1 MMTMV
6 PPPPPEESSQLQ
18 RCGGLL
24 ARGRRPRRLPGR
36 TVAQPVAVAADS
48 PLTVA
53 GAAPVSHRT
62 SLSHRNRH
70 ANTGRNAAP
79 SFSVTI
85 CYLAAGHARDVHV
98 RRVGHD
104 HHVERGALSPDCIF
118 PAARENTGKNPFG
131 AQNRRNS
138 SKIDP
143 YNQVLISSFPM
154 RLAGKKSSLP
164 DMPAGKQ
171 QGRQK
176 EGRPQPGT
184 HPT

>member
-1 MMTMV
+1 MV
-6 PPPPPEESSQLQ
+6 PPPPPEESFQFG

-24 ARGRRPRRLPGR
+24 ARGRRPWRLPGR
-36 TVAQPVAVAADS
+36 AVAQPVAVAADS

-53 GAAPVSHRT
+53 GAAPVLHRT

-85 CYLAAGHARDVHV
+85 CYLA
-98 RRVGHD
+98 VGHD
-104 HHVERGALSPDCIF
+104 HHVERGALNPDRIF

-131 AQNRRNS
+131 AQNHRDT

-164 DMPAGKQ
+164 GMPAGKQ

-176 EGRPQPGT
+176 EGRPRPGT
-184 HPT
+184 HPTPRHTLRS